1 MFLEKAM
8 NENSVFGGTNVV
20 LESQLRNPQA
30 SKQAIIYEALT
41 HLSVDKLREF
51 VGSDEAKVM
60 LKKEV
65 LTPEG
70 LERLKDDHCHHHGHH
85 HGCPEGCSDMACCVV
100 AKENNDPLWD
110 ELVQARMQ
118 ERRIMNDLMT
128 KYGELGK
135 NMATDFINKNIPE
148 YFRP

>member
-1 MFLEKAM
+1 MFLEEAI
-8 NENSVFGGTNVV
+8 NENSVFGGSNIV
-20 LESQLRNPQA
+20 LESQLQNPQA

-41 HLSVDKLREF
+41 HLSIDRLREF

-65 LTPEG
+65 LAPED
-70 LERLKDDHCHHHGHH
+70 LERLKDDHCNH
-85 HGCPEGCSDMACCVV
+85 HGCPDSCSDIGCCVA
-100 AKENNDPLWD
+100 AKENDDPLWN
-110 ELVQARMQ
+110 ELVQARMR

-135 NMATDFINKNIPE
+135 NMATDFINKNIPA